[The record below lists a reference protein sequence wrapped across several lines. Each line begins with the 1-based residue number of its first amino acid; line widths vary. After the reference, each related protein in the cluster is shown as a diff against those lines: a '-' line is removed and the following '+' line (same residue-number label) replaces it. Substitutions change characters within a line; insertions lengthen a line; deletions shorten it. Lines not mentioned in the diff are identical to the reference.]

1 MHIDFIEIQGVEM
14 LTYLPTSEELIW
26 VKLQPMASESYEFA
40 ANRKQKKIHSSFQI
54 KIENFLAASLW
65 VNDGLTIVRIA
76 HKPL

>member
-14 LTYLPTSEELIW
+14 LTYLPTSEGLIW

-54 KIENFLAASLW
+54 KKLFGC
-65 VNDGLTIVRIA
+65 VNMGKRWANYSA
-76 HKPL
+76 HSS